1 MSLEN
6 LINRRLKE
14 KLHHDRRSCTLDDI
28 PTGSTAAVL
37 DHRSNTWTVGHI
49 LDRTDRRYTVEL
61 PTGRVIHRNR
71 VDLRPTSVEFQRIP
85 QSNVALSDNV
95 KRTHDPVPAN
105 TDRHTVSS
113 SPKVPSPKPIVSKTV
128 VKPTVGIAKPSATT
142 TSSKTTTRSG
152 RVVKPPMKLN
162 L

>member
-1 MSLEN
+1 M
-6 LINRRLKE
+6 
-14 KLHHDRRSCTLDDI
+14 
-28 PTGSTAAVL
+28 
-37 DHRSNTWTVGHI
+37 
-49 LDRTDRRYTVEL
+49 EL

-71 VDLRPTSVEFQRIP
+71 VDLRPMSVEFQQIP

-105 TDRHTVSS
+105 MDTHTVSS

-128 VKPTVGIAKPSATT
+128 IKPTVGTAKPSATT
-142 TSSKTTTRSG
+142 TSSKTTTHSG
-152 RVVKPPMKLN
+152 RVVKPPTKLN

>member
-1 MSLEN
+1 M
-6 LINRRLKE
+6 
-14 KLHHDRRSCTLDDI
+14 
-28 PTGSTAAVL
+28 
-37 DHRSNTWTVGHI
+37 
-49 LDRTDRRYTVEL
+49 
-61 PTGRVIHRNR
+61 
-71 VDLRPTSVEFQRIP
+71 EFQPIP
-85 QSNVALSDNV
+85 QSNIALSDNV

-105 TDRHTVSS
+105 TDTHTVSS

-152 RVVKPPMKLN
+152 RVVKPPTKLN

>member
-1 MSLEN
+1 MYWTGLTDDTQWSYPLE
-6 LINRRLKE
+6 
-14 KLHHDRRSCTLDDI
+14 
-28 PTGSTAAVL
+28 G
-37 DHRSNTWTVGHI
+37 
-49 LDRTDRRYTVEL
+49 
-61 PTGRVIHRNR
+61 VIHLNR
-71 VDLRPTSVEFQRIP
+71 VDLRPTSVVFPRIP
-85 QSNVALSDNV
+85 QSNVSLSDNV

-113 SPKVPSPKPIVSKTV
+113 SPKVPSPKPIVSRTV

-142 TSSKTTTRSG
+142 TSSRTTTHSG